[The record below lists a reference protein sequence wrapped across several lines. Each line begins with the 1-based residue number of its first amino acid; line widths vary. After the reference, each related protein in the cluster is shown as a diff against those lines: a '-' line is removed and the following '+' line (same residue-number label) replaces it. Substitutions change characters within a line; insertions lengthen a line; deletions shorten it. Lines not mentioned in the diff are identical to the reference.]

1 MIMEFNWDDFKSKY
15 SNEQEAR
22 QGFAQL
28 CETIMQRQYPDFI
41 VRNSDTIKE
50 DEKTEDKS
58 LDRKCIIFLPKYFL
72 DGVSNSRK
80 GQIRKALNDNLPY
93 MKANKIEQWFLL
105 MPLKFSPEESNWWEN
120 WSLRIKQENAITPTA
135 ILSDDIIDLV
145 AKHGI
150 DFKGLEKITEQR
162 KSSVRGSLLYY

>member
-1 MIMEFNWDDFKSKY
+1 MEFNWDDFKNKY

-41 VRNSDTIKE
+41 VRNSDTISE

-72 DGVSNSRK
+72 NGVSNSRK

-105 MPLKFSPEESNWWEN
+105 MPLKFSPEENNWWEN
-120 WSLRIKQENAITPTA
+120 WSLRIK
-135 ILSDDIIDLV
+135 
-145 AKHGI
+145 
-150 DFKGLEKITEQR
+150 
-162 KSSVRGSLLYY
+162 